1 MVPSEEFQAHLDG
14 GTTTLAYCWALTR
27 RDGTVLG
34 FTDHDR
40 DIAFE
45 GVTFRA
51 DTGLSARALQQT
63 TGLAIDNSEAVGA
76 LSAAAVTEADIRA
89 GRYDG
94 AEVVAWVVNWA
105 DPAQR
110 LRLFRGT
117 LGEITRAAGAFTAE
131 LVGLSEAL
139 NRPQGR
145 VYQAPCAA
153 VLGDAD
159 CGVDLSDPAYSG
171 TGIVLA
177 DEAQKRLRISGLDG
191 FAPGWFQRGRL
202 VVESGEAAGLSGV
215 IKADSVS
222 EGLRNVELWQS
233 LRAEIAPGDE
243 VRLEAGCDKRPETCR
258 EKFSNMLNFR
268 GFPSIPGDDQPLN
281 IQLSVATAAG
291 GGK

>member
-153 VLGDAD
+153 VLGDGD

-202 VVESGEAAGLSGV
+202 VVETGEAAGLSGV